1 MVSRERLLELFQYDA
16 KTGDLIRKVG
26 RSGPKA
32 RAGDIAGR
40 VNDNGYIRVY
50 VDGRPYSAHR
60 LIWLMVYGDWAK
72 EIDHVNGIKSDNR
85 IENLRSVTRSQ
96 NRMNVGAY
104 SSNKLGI
111 RGVSWSKTNKK
122 WKAQIQKDGKKIGI
136 GYFSSIDEAKEAYI
150 KAAYKYHG
158 EYARAS

>member
-16 KTGDLIRKVG
+16 ETGNLVRKIG

-32 RAGDIAGR
+32 RAGDVAGR
-40 VNDNGYIRVY
+40 VTDKGYVRLY
-50 VDGRPYSAHR
+50 VDGSPYSAHR
-60 LIWLMVYGDWAK
+60 LIWFIKYGEYVE
-72 EIDHVNGIKSDNR
+72 EIDHINGIKSDNR

-104 SSNKLGI
+104 SNNKSGV
-111 RGVSWSKTNKK
+111 RGVSWSKANNK
-122 WKAQIQKDGKKIGI
+122 WKAQIQKDGRKIGI
-136 GYFSSIDEAKEAYI
+136 GYFSSIDEAKEAYM
-150 KAAYKYHG
+150 KAASKHHG